1 MKERAVLVGTFNP
14 RLKSRRDITDPD
26 VEDLLEELKQLTISA
41 GGEVVDM
48 VAARLDRINPSTFI
62 NLGKAKEI
70 AESVEHLEADIVIF
84 DDELSPRQA
93 RNLEEAFGVRTI
105 DRRALILDIFA
116 KRAQSREGKLQVEL
130 AQLMY
135 LLPRLTH
142 LWSHLER
149 QRGGGIGMTGPG
161 ETQLELDKRMIR
173 DKISQLKREL
183 QKVENT
189 RHLQRDKR
197 KRSST
202 PQIVLVGYTNSGKST
217 LFNRLTAANVIEA
230 DKLFATLDPT
240 TRKVM
245 LPNHRE
251 VLFTDS
257 VGFIRKLPHELV
269 EAFKATLEEVQNAD
283 LLLHVI
289 DASDPLWESHKR
301 ATEQVLN
308 DLECLSKP
316 ILEVFNKIDRLLDST
331 PKLAGSSRRVFVS
344 ALQGLHLDAL
354 LSRVADGLAGDFS
367 RVKLLLPQGRGD
379 LLAVVHR
386 EGRILKQ
393 DFKADYVEMTVDL
406 PVKRVEQWKKFGF
419 VISDYSPLPL

>member
-14 RLKSRRDITDPD
+14 RLKSRREVTEPDI
-26 VEDLLEELKQLTISA
+26 EDLLEELKQLTISA
-41 GGEVVDM
+41 EGEVVDII
-48 VAARLDRINPSTFI
+48 AARLDRINPSTFI
-62 NLGKAKEI
+62 NLGKANEI
-70 AESVEHLEADIVIF
+70 AESVRDLEADLVIF
-84 DDELSPRQA
+84 DDELSPRQS
-93 RNLEEAFGVRTI
+93 RNLEEVFGVRTI

-135 LLPRLTH
+135 LMPRLTH

-173 DKISQLKREL
+173 NKISQLKKEL

-197 KRSST
+197 KRSLT
-202 PQIVLVGYTNSGKST
+202 PQVVLVGYTNSGKST
-217 LFNRLTAANVIEA
+217 LFNQLTESAVIEA
-230 DKLFATLDPT
+230 NKLFSTLDPT

-251 VLFTDS
+251 VLLTDS

-269 EAFKATLEEVQNAD
+269 EAFKSTLEEVKNAD

-289 DASDPLWESHKR
+289 DSSDLLWESHKR
-301 ATEQVLN
+301 ATEQVLKEL
-308 DLECLSKP
+308 DCLSKP
-316 ILEVFNKIDRLLDST
+316 ILEVFNKIDRLSEHSN
-331 PKLAGSSRRVFVS
+331 KLASSSRRVFVS
-344 ALQGLHLDAL
+344 ALQGENLDML
-354 LSRVADGLAGDFS
+354 LARVAEGLAGDFN

-386 EGRILKQ
+386 EGRIIKQ

-419 VISDYSPLPL
+419 IISDYLPLPL